1 MEVLV
6 DYFKP
11 PNLQYS
17 ETPRYAPQ
25 ASTRF
30 YTLHTANHPRSV
42 SGGFGTFGVSTH
54 SSTVLG

>member
-11 PNLQYS
+11 PNLRYS

-25 ASTRF
+25 ASTWLIFR
-30 YTLHTANHPRSV
+30 HKQCAN
-42 SGGFGTFGVSTH
+42 
-54 SSTVLG
+54 L